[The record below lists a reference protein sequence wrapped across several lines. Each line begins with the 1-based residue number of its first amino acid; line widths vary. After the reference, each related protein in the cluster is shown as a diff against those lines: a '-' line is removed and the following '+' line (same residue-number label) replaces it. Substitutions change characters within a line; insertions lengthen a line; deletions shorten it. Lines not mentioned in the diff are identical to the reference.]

1 MSQPAHGTETHY
13 RQELDR
19 VLHVLGNVMIT
30 VSGVAPTASVFI
42 IAPVA
47 FGLQGSG
54 AFLAFVLAAII
65 GVGMAF
71 SYAELGALYPV
82 AGGEYSIVSRVLGK
96 GTGFVVFAVLLALTI
111 FIPSAIALGAG
122 QYLAPIWPSVNPHL
136 VGAVIMIVAAILSVF
151 HVRMNAFITGVFLA
165 IELVAVGVL
174 SILGFV
180 HLNQPL
186 SILIHPQVVGA
197 SGSMTTVTTSAILM
211 GVAIAIFSY
220 NGYGSAVLFSEE
232 TKGSSRNIAR
242 AILWALGITVAAE
255 LIPVTAALLGAPSLH
270 DLFTSVTPMSYIL
283 TSLGGKTV
291 NTVISL
297 LVFLAILNGTL
308 AIILEMGR
316 VLWSSARDRWLP
328 GAANGWIAA
337 THPRYK
343 TPWIATL
350 IVGACGAVLTAVS
363 SIASLVTFTGVILCV
378 MYALVALS
386 AIVSRLRQRDVE
398 RPYRMPLW
406 PVPSLVALV
415 GIVVVAAQQ
424 TRKDMTIV
432 LAIVVAAV
440 IYYLVYLRPR
450 ASTRWV
456 MQQAPKGAAEA
467 DGAPPAVVLGPEA
480 EPEASEA

>member
-1 MSQPAHGTETHY
+1 MSQPVHGTEGHY

-54 AFLAFVLAAII
+54 TFLAFVIAAII

-82 AGGEYSIVSRVLGK
+82 AGGEYSIVSRVLGG
-96 GTGFVVFAVLLALTI
+96 GTGFAVFGTLLVLAI
-111 FIPSAIALGAG
+111 FIPSSIALGAG
-122 QYLAPIWPSVNPHL
+122 QYLAPIWSGVNPHL
-136 VGAVIMIVAAILSVF
+136 VGALIMVGAAILSIF

-180 HLNQPL
+180 HFNQPV
-186 SILIHPQVVGA
+186 SILFHPQTVTS
-197 SGSMTTVTTSAILM
+197 SGSMTSITTSALLM

-255 LIPVTAALLGAPSLH
+255 LIPVTAALVGAPSLP
-270 DLFTSVTPMSYIL
+270 DLFTSVTPMSYVL
-283 TSLGGKTV
+283 KSLGGATV

-343 TPWIATL
+343 TPWVATL

-378 MYALVALS
+378 MYALMALS
-386 AIVSRLRQRDVE
+386 AIVSRVTQRDLV
-398 RPYRMPLW
+398 RPYKMPLW
-406 PVPSLVALV
+406 PLPSVVALA
-415 GIVVVAAQQ
+415 GIVIVAAQQ
-424 TRKDMTIV
+424 TRKDMVTVAII
-432 LAIVVAAV
+432 LAVAVV
-440 IYYLVYLRPR
+440 YYVAYLKPR
-450 ASTRWV
+450 QGTRWV
-456 MQQAPKGAAEA
+456 MREA
-467 DGAPPAVVLGPEA
+467 ITTADEHASRGVPEAVVPEA
-480 EPEASEA
+480 GEA